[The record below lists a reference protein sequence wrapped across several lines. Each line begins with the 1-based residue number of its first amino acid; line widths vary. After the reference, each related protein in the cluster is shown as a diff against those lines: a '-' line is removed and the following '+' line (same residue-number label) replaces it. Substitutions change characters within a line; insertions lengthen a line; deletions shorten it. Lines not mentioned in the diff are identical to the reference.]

1 MSVAAYD
8 RLLESATRWGFDSAR
23 LRQHLRTAFA
33 VCIAVFA
40 AWALGLEHPQWAGMT
55 VWAASQPLRG
65 QLLEKSF
72 FRTTGTLVGT
82 AAGVVLVLVANGD
95 LLWLVT
101 GLAVWIGICA
111 GLGNLQRSFASYG
124 TMLAGYSASMVALLD
139 NGNPAHVYALGWDR
153 LFTAL
158 TGVAAA
164 LVVGWLFT
172 PVGAEIPGDGRV
184 RRLWRLGKD
193 AGAQVDISAFDPG
206 VSVAPFETL
215 LASYRGRP
223 RRSGDPLQSHQ
234 IAW

>member
-8 RLLESATRWGFDSAR
+8 RLLEGATRWGFDSAR

-33 VCIAVFA
+33 ACIAVFA

-82 AAGVVLVLVANGD
+82 AAGVVLVLVADGD

-184 RRLWRLGKD
+184 RRLCARLLRDIAD
-193 AGAQVDISAFDPG
+193 AAQATASGHSA
-206 VSVAPFETL
+206 L
-215 LASYRGRP
+215 
-223 RRSGDPLQSHQ
+223 
-234 IAW
+234 